1 MKVSVITCTHD
12 RPEAMRLCARYVAR
26 QTITPWEWIVADD
39 GVVDEWLTTE
49 MNLIHLHRPSAP
61 AGYASLCDN
70 MTAALDMATG
80 DVVVV
85 FENDDY
91 YASNHIEV
99 AIKHLDGD
107 GRSGCGVIRYYNVK
121 HRKWRVMKNRGSA
134 LCNTAFVREL
144 IPDMKAAVDSAR
156 RSCAHNIDGR
166 FWGNIRAGVHDE
178 ATVIGMKG
186 LPGTAGLGIGHRPG
200 YGWHN
205 DPNGAKLREWIGD
218 DADNYVF

>member
-12 RPEAMRLCARYVAR
+12 RPEAMRLCEEYVGR
-26 QTITPWEWIVADD
+26 QTIRPHEWIVADD
-39 GVVDEWLTTE
+39 GVVMHPFTTDL
-49 MNLIHLHRPSAP
+49 NLVHIRRPTAK
-61 AGYASLCDN
+61 AGAASLCDN
-70 MTAALDMATG
+70 MSAALDAVTG
-80 DVVVV
+80 DVVVIM
-85 FENDDY
+85 ENDDH
-91 YASNHIEV
+91 YAANHIHC
-99 AIKHLDGD
+99 AMCHMDGD
-107 GRSGCGVIRYYNVK
+107 GRSGCGVIRYYNIK
-121 HRKWRVMKNRGSA
+121 HRRWRVMMNRGSA

-205 DPNGAKLREWIGD
+205 DPSGAKLREWIGD